1 LEREIDMTS
10 EQEATE
16 ALAAMR
22 QARVRANTIRRL
34 PFAYHFGFGAMMAG
48 FIVAV
53 NLPSWAFGFAMA
65 GVILLGTLLYRWQRS
80 ATGRWINGYRA
91 GRTLPLAIVTAAS
104 LILLLLTSN
113 PDGMPTFNLFTPVQ
127 GALLAFA
134 IGTAF
139 DWLWVRIYD
148 REQRDGL

>member
-1 LEREIDMTS
+1 MTS
-10 EQEATE
+10 EQEAAE

-22 QARVRANTIRRL
+22 RARVRANTIRRL

-53 NLPSWAFGFAMA
+53 NLPTWAFGFAMA
-65 GVILLGTLLYRWQRS
+65 GLTLVGVLLYHWQRR

-91 GRTLPLAIVTAAS
+91 GQTLPLT
-104 LILLLLTSN
+104 ILVVAVLVGLLLTSN
-113 PDGMPTFNLFTPVQ
+113 PAGAPSFNLFTPVQ
-127 GALLAFA
+127 GALLAFV

-148 REQRDGL
+148 REQSAGR